1 MLASGARAKITQ
13 EMLGHSSI
21 ATTMDIY
28 SHAMPNMQADAASKL
43 DAVLRAALN
52 KLGTK

>member
-1 MLASGARAKITQ
+1 L
-13 EMLGHSSI
+13 
-21 ATTMDIY
+21 DIY